1 MCKKVN
7 RLFPILMLCYIGGS
21 YLISYLLHGR
31 STPIWFSLI
40 ESQLLILVP
49 VILFVLYQKINIVKC
64 LPYKML
70 KPLDALLALLFGYS
84 LIPLMMLL
92 NYISMLFSTNKV
104 QEMTGALMEYPFLV
118 QIFFVAVIP
127 AFVEEFVFRGV
138 FYHSYRKNGILG
150 AALLSGFI
158 FGIVHLNINQFVYAF
173 VLGAILAL
181 LVEATGSMLTSM
193 IAHFAINTYSIIT
206 LQMVPDS
213 LKNSENANSAIQYM
227 NVQTTIMMICIL
239 AIFAL
244 AFGLIAFVIYK
255 NLAKRNNRWNYI
267 TNEISKGIK
276 QQNGEKFATIP
287 LIVTLLLCIGFMIYM
302 EYFN

>member
-173 VLGAILAL
+173 VLGAIFAL

-267 TNEISKGIK
+267 TNEISKGVK

>member
-7 RLFPILMLCYIGGS
+7 RLFPILMLCYIGGV

-49 VILFVLYQKINIVKC
+49 VIFFVLYQKINIVKC

-287 LIVTLLLCIGFMIYM
+287 LIMTLLLCIGFMIYM

>member
-49 VILFVLYQKINIVKC
+49 VIFFVLYQKINIVKC

-287 LIVTLLLCIGFMIYM
+287 LIMTLLLCIGFMIYM

>member
-7 RLFPILMLCYIGGS
+7 RLFPILMLLYIGGS

-49 VILFVLYQKINIVKC
+49 VILFVLYEKINVAKC
-64 LPYKML
+64 LPYKLL

-84 LIPLMMLL
+84 LIPMMILL
-92 NYISMLFSTNKV
+92 NYVSMLFSTNKI
-104 QEMTGALMEYPFLV
+104 QEATGALMEYPFLV
-118 QIFFVAVIP
+118 QIFFLAIIP
-127 AFVEEFVFRGV
+127 AFVEEFVFRGI

-158 FGIVHLNINQFVYAF
+158 FGIMHLNINQFVYAF
-173 VLGAILAL
+173 VLGVIFAL

-193 IAHFAINTYSIIT
+193 IAHFAINTYSIIIMQ
-206 LQMVPDS
+206 LVPDS
-213 LKNSENANSAIQYM
+213 MKNSENANSIIQSM
-227 NVQTTIMMICIL
+227 TLQTTIVTICVL
-239 AIFAL
+239 AVVAS
-244 AFGLIAFVIYK
+244 AFGIIAFVIYK

-267 TNEISKGIK
+267 TGEIHKGIK
-276 QQNGEKFATIP
+276 PQNGEKFATIP

-302 EYFN
+302 EYFI